1 MLSFK
6 TIEKSQA
13 LQGKI
18 AKEKAIKTNKSQN
31 MLSKKKSQKRNSF
44 IQSLAQQND
53 KEISHDTAA
62 SIG

>member
-1 MLSFK
+1 
-6 TIEKSQA
+6 
-13 LQGKI
+13 
-18 AKEKAIKTNKSQN
+18 

-62 SIG
+62 SIGKY